1 METAGT
7 TPAVAVDAPD
17 LAELVTAPGPFLTV
31 YLATEGEVANAAQR
45 TELRWKQ
52 LRNDLHAAGADDHLL
67 AAVDAL
73 VPDAHHRGRCLCVVA
88 NASGAPHVEY
98 HDELP
103 KRDVGRWASL
113 PSVVPLLEWRQLDLP
128 HVVVLIDRQ
137 GADLFAFQREAADVH
152 AEAGGEDDPLRKSAP
167 GGWSQKRYQQRA
179 ENVWEKNADAVAADL
194 VKLVDRVHA
203 RVVVVAGDVRAVQL
217 LREALRP
224 DVGELLVEAGGGRS
238 VDGSIDA
245 VADDV
250 VRAVATVA
258 ARDTVALLEK
268 FREEIGQ
275 GDRAS
280 DGVARTVTALARA
293 QVEVLLVA
301 DDPDDERTVWFG
313 PEPSMVGLD
322 ADEVRAMGAE
332 DAQQGRVAD
341 VLVRAALGTG
351 AGVRVVPSSGGPRE
365 GVGAILRWS

>member
-1 METAGT
+1 MESAGT
-7 TPAVAVDAPD
+7 TPAVAVHAPD
-17 LAELVTAPGPFLTV
+17 LAELAAQRGPFLTV
-31 YLATEGEVANAAQR
+31 YLATEGEVENAAQR

-52 LRNDLHAAGADDHLL
+52 VRDDLAEAGADDHLL

-73 VPDAHHRGRCLCVVA
+73 VPDAHHHGRCLCVVA
-88 NASGAPHVEY
+88 NTSGALHVE
-98 HDELP
+98 HNDELP
-103 KRDVGRWASL
+103 KRDLGRWAPL
-113 PSVVPLLEWRQLDLP
+113 PSLVPLLEWRQLGVP

-137 GADLFAFQREAADVH
+137 GADLFAFRREGPDLRAESGGGADPLH
-152 AEAGGEDDPLRKSAP
+152 KAEA

-179 ENVWEKNADAVAADL
+179 ENTWEKNADAVAADL
-194 VKLVDRVHA
+194 AKLVDRINA
-203 RVVVVAGDVRAVQL
+203 RVVAVAGDVRAVQL
-217 LREALRP
+217 LREALRR
-224 DVGELLVEAGGGRS
+224 DVADMLVEVEGGRA
-238 VDGSIDA
+238 VDGSVDA
-245 VADDV
+245 VSDDV

-280 DGVARTVTALARA
+280 DGVARTVEALSRA

-313 PEPSMVGLD
+313 PEPTMLGLA
-322 ADEVRAMGAE
+322 ADEVAGMGANPV
-332 DAQQGRVAD
+332 QQGRLAD

-351 AGVRVVPSSGGPRE
+351 AAVRVVPGHGGPRE